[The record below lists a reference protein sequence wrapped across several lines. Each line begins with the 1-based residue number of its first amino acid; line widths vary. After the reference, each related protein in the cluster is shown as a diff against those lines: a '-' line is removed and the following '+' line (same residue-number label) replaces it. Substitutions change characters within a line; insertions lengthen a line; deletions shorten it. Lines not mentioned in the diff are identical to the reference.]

1 MHYYILRRLLLMLP
15 TLAIISVLV
24 FVVQEA
30 APGDYVTRQL
40 AIQQTAGGMEY
51 TEAEVQ
57 ALQQRHGLDQP
68 VVVRYF
74 VWIGNF
80 LTGDFGQ
87 SYQYHRPVSELIGER
102 LLLSAA
108 LSYVTIMFTWAASI
122 PIGVWT
128 ATHKYQLSDH
138 VFTLLGFLG
147 MSIPNFLLALVLM
160 YGALRWLG
168 TDLSGLFSPEYV
180 DAPWSIGKVL
190 DLLAHLWI
198 PVLILGTAGTAG
210 GIRTWR
216 ALMLDTMGEPFVKT
230 ARAKGLSE
238 AGVVWKHA
246 VPVAANPFLSGIGTL
261 LTAMLS
267 GEIIVSITMDLPTT
281 GPLFYEALISQDT
294 YLASAFLM
302 FLSVLMLLGMLF
314 SDIVLALV
322 DPRIRYS

>member
-1 MHYYILRRLLLMLP
+1 MHHYILRRLLLMLP

-24 FVVQEA
+24 FAVQEA
-30 APGDYVTRQL
+30 APGDFVTRQL

-51 TEAEVQ
+51 TDAEVE
-57 ALQQRHGLDQP
+57 ALRKRYGLDQP
-68 VVVRYF
+68 AVVRYF

-80 LTGDFGQ
+80 LTGDFGE

-102 LLLSAA
+102 LALSATM
-108 LSYVTIMFTWAASI
+108 SYVTILFTWAVSI

-147 MSIPNFLLALVLM
+147 MSIPNFLLALVMM
-160 YGALRWLG
+160 YASLRFFG
-168 TDLSGLFSPEYV
+168 VDVSGLFSPEYV
-180 DAPWSIGKVL
+180 DAPWSVAKVW
-190 DLLAHLWI
+190 DLITHLWV

-238 AGVVWKHA
+238 TAVVWKHA
-246 VPVAANPFLSGIGTL
+246 APVAANPFLSGIGTL

-267 GEIIVSITMDLPTT
+267 GEVIVSITMDLPTT
-281 GPLFYEALISQDT
+281 GPLFYEALVSQDT
-294 YLASAFLM
+294 YLAAAFLM
-302 FLSVLMLLGMLF
+302 FLSVLLLLGMLF